1 LEEWEWEEWLHSC
14 PLHWKQWSLVN
25 QAVFHNCYKKVIS
38 FFDNNEADFGPHFAG
53 FSRKESFQL
62 AADAS
67 LKIAAHEGHLKIVE
81 ALLERK

>member
-1 LEEWEWEEWLHSC
+1 M
-14 PLHWKQWSLVN
+14 Q
-25 QAVFHNCYKKVIS
+25 VIG